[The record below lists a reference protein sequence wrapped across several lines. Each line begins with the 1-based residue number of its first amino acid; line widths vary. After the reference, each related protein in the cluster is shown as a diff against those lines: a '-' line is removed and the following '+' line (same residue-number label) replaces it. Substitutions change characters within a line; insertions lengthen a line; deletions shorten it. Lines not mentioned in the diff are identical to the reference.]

1 MKKPGR
7 MQVVHAPAGPSGEAD
22 TRAPSEKLRAL
33 QILAEATAG
42 LPRDSDTEEW
52 LGRFLVT
59 LIRLTDASAGAVRLV
74 SEDSRHLRLVASA
87 GLPAEVVAR
96 EKLMPFDCGACGN
109 ALRKATVSTG
119 ASPLACAA
127 DTSLEWFRGFGGMIV
142 VPLAHRDR
150 VLGVYN
156 LFFSEERRLT
166 DDVALL
172 YRSIGE
178 HLGLALEN
186 SRLAR
191 ENLRMTVMNERQ
203 LMANEV
209 HDSLAQTMAYMKMR
223 LALLLESLRG
233 GQPERAFKYA
243 SDLQAGLGE
252 AYADLRELLAQ
263 FRSRMDPL
271 GLLHALDALA
281 SGFEDRTG
289 VQLTIEN
296 RLPELDLGA
305 DEEANAFHILQEAL
319 ANVARHSGARQ
330 ARVLLE
336 RVGAEYAF
344 SVEDDGSGFFTL
356 GGRPGGAGT
365 TGGLRH
371 HLGVSIMRERAER
384 LAGRIE
390 IANLPQGGARVRL
403 VFPAGREERESA
415 A

>member
-1 MKKPGR
+1 
-7 MQVVHAPAGPSGEAD
+7 
-22 TRAPSEKLRAL
+22 
-33 QILAEATAG
+33 
-42 LPRDSDTEEW
+42 
-52 LGRFLVT
+52 
-59 LIRLTDASAGAVRLV
+59 
-74 SEDSRHLRLVASA
+74 
-87 GLPAEVVAR
+87 
-96 EKLMPFDCGACGN
+96 
-109 ALRKATVSTG
+109 
-119 ASPLACAA
+119 
-127 DTSLEWFRGFGGMIV
+127 
-142 VPLAHRDR
+142 

-223 LALLLESLRG
+223 LALLLESLHG
-233 GQPERAFKYA
+233 GQNERALKYA

-271 GLLHALDALA
+271 GLVHALDALA

-296 RLPELDLGA
+296 RLPELDLNA
-305 DEEANAFHILQEAL
+305 DEEANAFNILQEAL

-336 RVGAEYAF
+336 RIDAVDQRAADEVLLAHVDADEWSAE
-344 SVEDDGSGFFTL
+344 
-356 GGRPGGAGT
+356 GG
-365 TGGLRH
+365 
-371 HLGVSIMRERAER
+371 
-384 LAGRIE
+384 
-390 IANLPQGGARVRL
+390 
-403 VFPAGREERESA
+403 
-415 A
+415 

>member
-1 MKKPGR
+1 MKKPAR
-7 MQVVHAPAGPSGEAD
+7 IQVVQGPAAAREHPDAS
-22 TRAPSEKLRAL
+22 APSEKLRAL
-33 QILAEATAG
+33 QILAEATAS
-42 LPRDSDTEEW
+42 LPRDPEVEEW
-52 LGRFLVT
+52 LGRFLAT
-59 LIRLTDASAGAVRLV
+59 LIRLTDAAAGAVRLV
-74 SEDSRHLRLVASA
+74 SEDARHLRLVASA
-87 GLPAEVVAR
+87 GLPADVVAR
-96 EKLMPFDCGACGN
+96 ERLMPFDCGACGV
-109 ALRKATVSTG
+109 ALQMAEVNRT
-119 ASPLACAA
+119 ASPSTCSA
-127 DTSLEWFRGFGGMIV
+127 DTSLEWFRGFGGMIM
-142 VPLAHRDR
+142 VPLAHQGK

-186 SRLAR
+186 ARLAR

-223 LALLLESLRG
+223 LALLLEALHGSEN
-233 GQPERAFKYA
+233 ERALKYA
-243 SDLQAGLGE
+243 GYLQTGLAE
-252 AYADLRELLAQ
+252 AYSDLRELLAQ

-271 GLLHALDALA
+271 GLVHALEALA
-281 SGFEDRTG
+281 GSFEDRTG
-289 VQLTIEN
+289 VRLTIEN
-296 RLPELDLGA
+296 RLPELALSA
-305 DEEANAFHILQEAL
+305 NAEANVLHILQEGL

-336 RVGAEYAF
+336 RVGGDYAF

-356 GGRPGGAGT
+356 GGRPGGAGA
-365 TGGLRH
+365 TGNLRH
-371 HLGVSIMRERAER
+371 HLGVSIMRERAEH
-384 LAGRIE
+384 LDGHIE

-403 VFPAGREERESA
+403 VFPAAPEKPESA